1 MRINLNFPQQTHY
14 VTGSK
19 YGKTVFDEQIQNQ
32 IKNSKL
38 DSYDIH
44 FPDTVKGVS
53 ISFVQGFIENLIHNY
68 GKSEVLKHVNL
79 KSNNKELENRL
90 RKNMEF

>member
-1 MRINLNFPQQTHY
+1 MIILKIKKKKSMRIHLDFPQQTHY

-19 YGKTVFDEQIQNQ
+19 FGKTVFDEQIKDQV
-32 IKNSKL
+32 KNIKL

-53 ISFVQGFIENLIHNY
+53 ISFVQGFIEYLIRNY
-68 GKSEVLKHVNL
+68 GKSEVLKHIHL
-79 KSNNKELENRL
+79 KSNN
-90 RKNMEF
+90 